1 MGASQLVKMPTDANI
16 GRDTKWA
23 DVSGFPVWL
32 IGYHLCRVLT
42 CEQGL
47 RGIAALLVVSDHI
60 SRSLAPSIVN
70 PAMSESI
77 PPVLF
82 QLPILRCL
90 FSGRPSVALFVIL
103 SGFVNALKPIQ
114 QIRAGLIDDAL
125 SGVAKSAFRRTGRF
139 ILPAMIAT
147 TLSWL
152 LCQFG
157 GYGLAKGV
165 EAAWIRDTSPLP
177 SGSFLGAFIDLW
189 QNLIKT
195 WTDGGNKYD
204 MVQWALTFLL
214 KASMLVYLTIVA
226 TAYVQS
232 RYRMLIYAMMYC
244 YYWKF
249 GDGKMNAVLLFRTG

>member
-1 MGASQLVKMPTDANI
+1 MPPEANF

-23 DVSGFPVWL
+23 DVSECAVWAVPSYPV
-32 IGYHLCRVLT
+32 HVLT

-60 SRSLAPSIVN
+60 SRSLAPSIVY
-70 PAMSESI
+70 PAMSEST

-82 QLPILRCL
+82 QLPFLRCL
-90 FSGRPSVALFVIL
+90 FGGRPSVALFVIL

-114 QIRAGLIDDAL
+114 QLRAGSIDDAL

-147 TLSWL
+147 ILSWL
-152 LCQFG
+152 LCQLG

-177 SGSFLGAFIDLW
+177 SSSLFGAIVDLLE
-189 QNLIKT
+189 NLIKT

-214 KASMLVYLTIVA
+214 KASMMVYLTIVA
-226 TAYVQS
+226 TAYVQP
-232 RYRMLIYAMMYC
+232 RYRMVIYAIMYC
-244 YYWKF
+244 YFWTF
-249 GDGKMNAVLLFRTG
+249 GDGRTGCATGFQTC

>member
-1 MGASQLVKMPTDANI
+1 M
-16 GRDTKWA
+16 
-23 DVSGFPVWL
+23 
-32 IGYHLCRVLT
+32 
-42 CEQGL
+42 
-47 RGIAALLVVSDHI
+47 SDHI